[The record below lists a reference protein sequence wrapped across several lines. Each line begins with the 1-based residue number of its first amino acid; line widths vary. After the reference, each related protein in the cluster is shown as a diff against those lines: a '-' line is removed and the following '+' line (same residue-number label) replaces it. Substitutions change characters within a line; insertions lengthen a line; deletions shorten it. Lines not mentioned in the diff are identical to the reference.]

1 MWKHKIKKFKF
12 ITHLSKNFID
22 ILTYEYKI
30 IGRGENQIMKPRNN
44 VDQNYRYNARKIELR
59 LNEEQKKI
67 FEQAF
72 GYSRYIYNKALDEW
86 KRMYEAWKEDNS
98 QPKPN
103 NRKVIE
109 RMRASR
115 EEWEFNQLNVLIE
128 TTVEDLFKAFNMMWK
143 GYGKYPKYKSR
154 RNQKDSCRFFR
165 KTKYSLQIKG
175 EKNNKLKL
183 IGISSLMH
191 MKESLNLKEDHTI
204 QEVTISKKADRYY
217 ASIIIRYIQDDKKT
231 SKDNSYIGIDLGVKD
246 FAIINDDKGLYKK
259 YKSLNSK
266 LIPLYKRIDIY
277 IKILSRKCYGSNNYE
292 KARIKL
298 NRTYERISN
307 IKKDFLHKLST
318 HITSKYKYICIEDLK
333 VSNMVRNRNLSK
345 SISQQG
351 WREFRTMLEYK
362 AEKNDCK
369 IIVADRWFPSSQICS
384 CCGNILQ
391 GSDKLKLSQR
401 VYHCHECGNKI
412 DRDYNAA
419 VNLKLYGMR
428 FVGQVNKGMDS
439 L

>member
-1 MWKHKIKKFKF
+1 M
-12 ITHLSKNFID
+12 D
-22 ILTYEYKI
+22 ILTFIYKI

-59 LNEEQKKI
+59 LNEEQKEI
-67 FEQAF
+67 FRNAF
-72 GYSRYIYNKALDEW
+72 NYSRYIYNKALDEW

-103 NRKVIE
+103 NMKV
-109 RMRASR
+109 RDNLKASR
-115 EEWEFNQLNVLIE
+115 EDWELSQLNILIE
-128 TTVEDLFKAFNMMWK
+128 TTVEDLAKAFNMLWK

-165 KTKYSLQIKG
+165 KTQYSLQVKG

-183 IGISSLMH
+183 IGISSLIH
-191 MKESLNLKEDHTI
+191 MKESLCLKEGHTI
-204 QEVTISKKADRYY
+204 QEITISKRADRYY
-217 ASIIIRYIQDDKKT
+217 ASIVTRYTDDSKKYL
-231 SKDNSYIGIDLGVKD
+231 KEGSYIGIDLGVKD
-246 FAIINDDKGLYKK
+246 FAIINDNKGLYKK
-259 YKSLNSK
+259 YKSLSSK
-266 LIPLYKRIDIY
+266 LIPLHKRIEIY
-277 IKILSRKCYGSNNYE
+277 NKILSRKCYRSNNYE
-292 KARIKL
+292 KARTKL

-307 IKKDFLHKLST
+307 IRKDFLHKLST
-318 HITSKYKYICIEDLK
+318 HITTKYKHICIEDLK
-333 VSNMVRNRNLSK
+333 VSNMIRNKNLSK
-345 SISQQG
+345 SIAEQG

-362 AEKNDCK
+362 AEKNGCK

-384 CCGNILQ
+384 CCGNVLQ
-391 GSDKLKLSQR
+391 GTDKIKLSQR
-401 VYHCHECGNKI
+401 IYHCHECNNKL

-428 FVGQVNKGMDS
+428 FVGQVKEGIDS

>member
-1 MWKHKIKKFKF
+1 
-12 ITHLSKNFID
+12 
-22 ILTYEYKI
+22 
-30 IGRGENQIMKPRNN
+30 MKPRNN
-44 VDQNYRYNARKIELR
+44 VDQNYRYDARKIELR
-59 LNEEQKKI
+59 LNDEQKKI
-67 FEQAF
+67 FDRAF

-103 NRKVIE
+103 NRKV
-109 RMRASR
+109 RDSLKASR
-115 EEWEFNQLNVLIE
+115 EDWEYDQLNILIE
-128 TTVEDLFKAFNMMWK
+128 TTVEDLSKVFNMMWK

-165 KTKYSLQIKG
+165 KTEYSLQIKG
-175 EKNNKLKL
+175 EKYNKLKL
-183 IGISSLMH
+183 VGISSLIH
-191 MKESLNLKEDHTI
+191 MKEPLYLKEGHTI
-204 QEVTISKKADRYY
+204 QEVTITKKADKYY
-217 ASIIIRYIQDDKKT
+217 AGIVMRYLNNDKKED
-231 SKDNSYIGIDLGVKD
+231 KEDSYIGIDLGVKN

-266 LIPLYKRIDIY
+266 LIPLHNRINIY
-277 IKILSRKCYGSNNYE
+277 NKILSRKCYGSNNYE
-292 KARIKL
+292 KTRTKL

-307 IKKDFLHKLST
+307 IRKDFLHKLST
-318 HITSKYKYICIEDLK
+318 HITKKYKYICIEDLQ
-333 VSNMVRNRNLSK
+333 VGNMIRNKHLSK
-345 SISQQG
+345 SIAEQG

-369 IIVADRWFPSSQICS
+369 IIIADKWFPSSQICS

-391 GSDKLKLSQR
+391 GKYKLKLSQR
-401 VYHCHECGNKI
+401 VYHCSKCKNKM

-419 VNLKLYGMR
+419 VNLRLYGMR
-428 FVGQVNKGMDS
+428 AIGQVKEGINS